1 MLKCRELE
9 TLIRLTN
16 KTTVTVP
23 QTHITSVITD
33 LDVNLLDELFV
44 LYYKLQNQ
52 DMSRGY
58 EVLLERS
65 QSERSIFH
73 QARDLD
79 AELAKGRFSVPHRA
93 QQLPRSM
100 VKLLRDVGCVGKL
113 LLVRPVFEAAR
124 TKMHRQA

>member
-73 QARDLD
+73 QARDL
-79 AELAKGRFSVPHRA
+79 EMKS
-93 QQLPRSM
+93 QWQI
-100 VKLLRDVGCVGKL
+100 
-113 LLVRPVFEAAR
+113 AAL
-124 TKMHRQA
+124 Q